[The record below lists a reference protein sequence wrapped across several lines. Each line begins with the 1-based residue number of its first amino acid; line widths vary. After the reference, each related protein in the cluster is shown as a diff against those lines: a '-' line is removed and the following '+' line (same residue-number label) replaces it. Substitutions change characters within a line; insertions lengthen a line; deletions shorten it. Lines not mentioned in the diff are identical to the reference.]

1 MNLDWIVGI
10 VVVLGLI
17 VTVRGFAQQ
26 QMVKSRKY
34 KCPKCGG
41 SDYFMS
47 NRNVMKGIGGI
58 YGNRGGVKKFPVCK
72 VCEEIMDTIGT
83 KIMSKRTKLIVV
95 LPILIGIALVL
106 VPIATVSLIGVLM
119 VWSGLIIGLVSLF
132 IDYRNTR

>member
-1 MNLDWIVGI
+1 M
-10 VVVLGLI
+10 
-17 VTVRGFAQQ
+17 AKQ
-26 QMVKSRKY
+26 Y

-41 SDYFMS
+41 SDYFLS
-47 NRNVMKGIGGI
+47 NRNVMKGVGGI

-83 KIMSKRTKLIVV
+83 KVMSKRTKLIS
-95 LPILIGIALVL
+95 LIPCLIGLASIL
-106 VPIATVSLIGVLM
+106 VPIATIQWIGVLI

>member
-1 MNLDWIVGI
+1 M
-10 VVVLGLI
+10 
-17 VTVRGFAQQ
+17 AKQ
-26 QMVKSRKY
+26 Y

-41 SDYFMS
+41 SDYFLS
-47 NRNVMKGIGGI
+47 NRNVMKGVGGI

-83 KIMSKRTKLIVV
+83 KVMSKRTKLIFF
-95 LPILIGIALVL
+95 LPGLIGLASIL
-106 VPIATVSLIGVLM
+106 VPIATIQWIGVLI